1 MKRQQEDYWLI
12 KEWAQEFRN
21 GLEYIR
27 NNRLYGSLRMFANF
41 PDDCCGYTS
50 DLLAQYL
57 LEKGIDRLRIQFVR
71 SISDIN
77 DYTHCWLMIDEEY
90 FLDITADQFNGKKY
104 FKKYG
109 TIEECIL
116 VERNSGFYEVFEK
129 NNEFLRDFGIDSR
142 SNMYELETIYE
153 ETLTYIA

>member
-21 GLEYIR
+21 GL
-27 NNRLYGSLRMFANF
+27 
-41 PDDCCGYTS
+41 
-50 DLLAQYL
+50 
-57 LEKGIDRLRIQFVR
+57 
-71 SISDIN
+71 
-77 DYTHCWLMIDEEY
+77 EY

-129 NNEFLRDFGIDSR
+129 IMNSFVIL
-142 SNMYELETIYE
+142 ELIQD
-153 ETLTYIA
+153 LICMN